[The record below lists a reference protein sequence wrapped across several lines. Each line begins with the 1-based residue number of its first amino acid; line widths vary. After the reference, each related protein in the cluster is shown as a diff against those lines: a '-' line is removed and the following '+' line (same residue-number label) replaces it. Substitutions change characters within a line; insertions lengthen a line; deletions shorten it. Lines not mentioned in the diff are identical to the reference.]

1 MEKATVI
8 VGTQWGDEGKGKI
21 TDILAESA
29 DIIVRYQGGSNA
41 GHTIVVGNQKF
52 AFHLLPS
59 GILRR
64 DKVVVIGNGVVVDP
78 RVLLDELANL
88 KKNGIEPAEL
98 KISERAHLV
107 MPYHRQMDV
116 LEEEIKGKFSAG
128 TTRRG
133 IGPCYADKAS
143 RFGLR
148 VCDLLDEKL
157 FVERLRIAWEM
168 KKKLFE
174 SYGKSIEI
182 DFETLCRE
190 YLAYAKEIQKFVC
203 DTAYYL
209 NEAIDSGKKVLLEG
223 AQGTHLDIDYGIYPH
238 GTSSNTFAGGACTGT
253 GIPPKKIGNVIGVVK
268 AYTSRVGEGPF
279 PTELLDRTGDMI
291 REKGQEYGTTTGRPR
306 RVGWLDL
313 VMLKYSIMLN
323 GIDMLALTKVDTLAG
338 LDRVKVC
345 VAYRVNG
352 TELRRFP
359 ANLRLLASAKPVYVE
374 LDGWTDHKSRNLKQ
388 YIEFIE
394 DQCKTSVKFVS
405 YGPKREEIL
414 LR

>member
-78 RVLLDELANL
+78 RVLFDELANL

-116 LEEEIKGKFSAG
+116 LEEDIKGKFSAG

-223 AQGTHLDIDYGIYPH
+223 AQGTHLDIDHGIYPH

-352 TELRRFP
+352 TELTRFP